1 MIRDR
6 GKLKWQSAFF
16 MPEHVKLLKNLYS
29 NANKQR
35 KPQLDEQEYETIG
48 IIVMESLNYSLPIKV
63 TVWNEGYFEEHIGIV
78 DKVDEL
84 MKYLIL
90 QTNNNKLHLIID
102 DIISV
107 ERN

>member
-48 IIVMESLNYSLPIKV
+48 LIVMESLNYTLPVRI
-63 TVWNEGYFEEHIGIV
+63 TIWQHGYLDYHIGIV
-78 DKVDEL
+78 DKVDQL
-84 MKYLIL
+84 MKYLVL
-90 QTNNNKLHLIID
+90 QTNKDKLRLMID